1 MGRIMPIE
9 EYDVHYDCKLRLEEV
24 EHQLYEAERN
34 TRNALTTAND
44 ALSMLRLYT
53 AKLAERGEEI
63 ARLKRQLAKVTLPE
77 V

>member
-9 EYDVHYDCKLRLEEV
+9 DYDVHYDCKLRLEQV
-24 EHQLYEAERN
+24 EQQLHEAEHN
-34 TRNALTTAND
+34 TRSALQTAND
-44 ALSMLRLYT
+44 ALSMLRLYA
-53 AKLAERGEEI
+53 AKLADRGEEI